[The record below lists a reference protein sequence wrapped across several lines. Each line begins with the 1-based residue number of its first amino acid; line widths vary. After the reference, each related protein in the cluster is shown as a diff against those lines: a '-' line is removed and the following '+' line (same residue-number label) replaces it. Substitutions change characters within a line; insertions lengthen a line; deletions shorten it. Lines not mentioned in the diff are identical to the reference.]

1 MKKWILVLI
10 SLLLLILDNSLM
22 PFFAIKGAYPTLIF
36 TFAIAYS
43 IIYGRKEAVIIGV
56 TSGLLQDIFFYNGF
70 GVNSLVNMLLC
81 LLAAVIGENIYREKK
96 LIPVLSIVF
105 LSLLKVFAIALIL
118 KLSDKTVNGTIGIYS
133 SIYNAVVM
141 FLGYNFVLRLYDN
154 NYKMKSWRFKW

>member
-22 PFFAIKGAYPTLIF
+22 PFFSIKGAYPTLIF

-70 GVNSLVNMLLC
+70 GVNSLINMLLC

-96 LIPVLSIVF
+96 LIPVISTVF

-154 NYKMKSWRFKW
+154 NYKKKSWRFK

>member
-22 PFFAIKGAYPTLIF
+22 PFFSIKGAYPTLIF

-70 GVNSLVNMLLC
+70 GVNSLINMLLC
-81 LLAAVIGENIYREKK
+81 LLAAIIGENIYREKK
-96 LIPVLSIVF
+96 LIPVVSMVF

-141 FLGYNFVLRLYDN
+141 FLGYNSVLRLYDN
-154 NYKMKSWRFKW
+154 NYKNKSWRFKW

>member
-22 PFFAIKGAYPTLIF
+22 PFFSIKGAYPTLIF

-70 GVNSLVNMLLC
+70 GVNSLINMLLC
-81 LLAAVIGENIYREKK
+81 LLAAIIGENIYREKK
-96 LIPVLSIVF
+96 LIPVVSTVV

-118 KLSDKTVNGTIGIYS
+118 KLSDKTVNGTICIYS

-154 NYKMKSWRFKW
+154 NDKKKSWRFK

>member
-1 MKKWILVLI
+1 MKKWILILI

-22 PFFAIKGAYPTLIF
+22 PFFSIKGAYPTLIF

-70 GVNSLVNMLLC
+70 GVNSLINMLLC
-81 LLAAVIGENIYREKK
+81 LLAAIIGENIYREKK
-96 LIPVLSIVF
+96 LIPVISIVF

-118 KLSDKTVNGTIGIYS
+118 KLADKTVNGTIGIYS

-154 NYKMKSWRFKW
+154 NDKKKSWRFKW

>member
-1 MKKWILVLI
+1 MKTWILVLI

-22 PFFAIKGAYPTLIF
+22 PFFSIKGAYPTLIF

-56 TSGLLQDIFFYNGF
+56 TSGMLQDIFFYNGF
-70 GVNSLVNMLLC
+70 GVNSLINMLLC
-81 LLAAVIGENIYREKK
+81 LLAAIIGENIYREKK
-96 LIPVLSIVF
+96 LIPVVSMVF

-154 NYKMKSWRFKW
+154 NDKKKSWRFK

>member
-22 PFFAIKGAYPTLIF
+22 PFFSIKGAYPTLIF

-70 GVNSLVNMLLC
+70 GVNSLINMLLC
-81 LLAAVIGENIYREKK
+81 LLAAIIGENIYREKE
-96 LIPVLSIVF
+96 
-105 LSLLKVFAIALIL
+105 
-118 KLSDKTVNGTIGIYS
+118 N
-133 SIYNAVVM
+133 
-141 FLGYNFVLRLYDN
+141 
-154 NYKMKSWRFKW
+154 

>member
-22 PFFAIKGAYPTLIF
+22 PFFSIKGSYPTLIF

-56 TSGLLQDIFFYNGF
+56 TSGLLQDIFFYNVF
-70 GVNSLVNMLLC
+70 GVNSLINMLLC
-81 LLAAVIGENIYREKK
+81 LLAAIIGENIYREKK
-96 LIPVLSIVF
+96 LIPVVSIVF

-154 NYKMKSWRFKW
+154 NDKNKSWRFK

>member
-22 PFFAIKGAYPTLIF
+22 PFFSIKGAYPTLIF

-70 GVNSLVNMLLC
+70 GVNSLINMLLC
-81 LLAAVIGENIYREKK
+81 LLAAIIGENIYREKK
-96 LIPVLSIVF
+96 LIPVISMVF

-141 FLGYNFVLRLYDN
+141 FLGYNSVLRLYDN
-154 NYKMKSWRFKW
+154 NYKKKSWRFK

>member
-22 PFFAIKGAYPTLIF
+22 PFFSIKGAYPTLIF

-70 GVNSLVNMLLC
+70 GVNSLINMLLC
-81 LLAAVIGENIYREKK
+81 LLAAIIGENIYREKK
-96 LIPVLSIVF
+96 LIPVVSMVF

-141 FLGYNFVLRLYDN
+141 FLGYNSVLRLYDN
-154 NYKMKSWRFKW
+154 NYKNKSWRFK

>member
-22 PFFAIKGAYPTLIF
+22 PFFSIKGAYPTLIF

-70 GVNSLVNMLLC
+70 GVNSLINMLLC
-81 LLAAVIGENIYREKK
+81 LLAAIIGENIYREKK
-96 LIPVLSIVF
+96 LIPVISMVF

-154 NYKMKSWRFKW
+154 NDKKKSWRFK

>member
-22 PFFAIKGAYPTLIF
+22 PFFSIKGAYPTLIF

-70 GVNSLVNMLLC
+70 GVNSLINMLLC
-81 LLAAVIGENIYREKK
+81 LFAAIIGENIYREKK
-96 LIPVLSIVF
+96 LVPVVSSLF

-133 SIYNAVVM
+133 SIYNTVVM

-154 NYKMKSWRFKW
+154 NYKNKSWRFKW

>member
-22 PFFAIKGAYPTLIF
+22 PFFSIKGAYPTLIF

-70 GVNSLVNMLLC
+70 GVNSLINMLLC
-81 LLAAVIGENIYREKK
+81 LLAAIIGENIYREKK
-96 LIPVLSIVF
+96 LIPVVSMVF

-118 KLSDKTVNGTIGIYS
+118 RLSDKTVNGTIGIYS
-133 SIYNAVVM
+133 SIYNAGVM
-141 FLGYNFVLRLYDN
+141 FLGYNSVLRLYDN
-154 NYKMKSWRFKW
+154 NYKKKSWRF

>member
-22 PFFAIKGAYPTLIF
+22 PFFSIKVAYPTLIF

-70 GVNSLVNMLLC
+70 GVNSLINMLLC
-81 LLAAVIGENIYREKK
+81 LLAAIIGENIYREKK
-96 LIPVLSIVF
+96 LIPVVSTVV

-154 NYKMKSWRFKW
+154 NDKKKSWRFK

>member
-22 PFFAIKGAYPTLIF
+22 PFFSIKGAYPTLIF

-70 GVNSLVNMLLC
+70 GVNSLINMLLC
-81 LLAAVIGENIYREKK
+81 LLAAIIGENIYREKK
-96 LIPVLSIVF
+96 LIPVVSMVF

-133 SIYNAVVM
+133 SLYNAVVM

-154 NYKMKSWRFKW
+154 NYKKKSWRFK

>member
-1 MKKWILVLI
+1 MKKWILILI
-10 SLLLLILDNSLM
+10 SLLLLMLDNSLM
-22 PFFAIKGAYPTLIF
+22 PFFSIKGAYPTLIF

-56 TSGLLQDIFFYNGF
+56 ISGLLQDIFFYNGF
-70 GVNSLVNMLLC
+70 GVNSLINMLLC
-81 LLAAVIGENIYREKK
+81 LLAAIIGENIYREKK
-96 LIPVLSIVF
+96 LIPIVSTVF

-118 KLSDKTVNGTIGIYS
+118 KLSNKTVNGTIGIYS

-154 NYKMKSWRFKW
+154 NYKKKSWRFK

>member
-1 MKKWILVLI
+1 MKKWILILI
-10 SLLLLILDNSLM
+10 SLLLLMLDNSLM
-22 PFFAIKGAYPTLIF
+22 PFFSMKGAYPTLIF

-56 TSGLLQDIFFYNGF
+56 ISGLLQDIFFYNGF
-70 GVNSLVNMLLC
+70 GVNSLINMLLC
-81 LLAAVIGENIYREKK
+81 LLAAIIGENIYREKK
-96 LIPVLSIVF
+96 LIPIVSTVF

-118 KLSDKTVNGTIGIYS
+118 KLSNKTVNGTIGIYS

-154 NYKMKSWRFKW
+154 NYKKKSWRFK

>member
-1 MKKWILVLI
+1 MKKWILILI

-22 PFFAIKGAYPTLIF
+22 PFFSIKGAYPTLIF

-70 GVNSLVNMLLC
+70 GVNSLINMLLC
-81 LLAAVIGENIYREKK
+81 LLAAIIGENIYREKK
-96 LIPVLSIVF
+96 LIPVISIVF

-118 KLSDKTVNGTIGIYS
+118 KLADKTVNGTIGIYS

-141 FLGYNFVLRLYDN
+141 FLWYNFVLRLYDN
-154 NYKMKSWRFKW
+154 NDKKKSWRFKW